1 MVLGRSSNLLLNW
14 YAFPLFLSLVAVV
27 SYSLSISTL
36 SFSCYP
42 FIQMLLRVFLLSDLH
57 SLTGPFI
64 HLDLMSWIL
73 DVILTKSYLVC
84 IRFLS
89 WITDDEKGFKDLR
102 VSRLY
107 LVLAGLILIMLFF
120 SVRSVAPVA
129 LFLYWIVASILEE
142 FVNINKINL

>member
-1 MVLGRSSNLLLNW
+1 
-14 YAFPLFLSLVAVV
+14 
-27 SYSLSISTL
+27 
-36 SFSCYP
+36 
-42 FIQMLLRVFLLSDLH
+42 
-57 SLTGPFI
+57 
-64 HLDLMSWIL
+64 LDLMSWIL
-73 DVILTKSYLVC
+73 EVILTKSYLVC
-84 IRFLS
+84 ILFLS
-89 WITDDEKGFKDLR
+89 WMTDDEKGFKDLR